1 MVKRRFKASLQ
12 SGISFDETPAGLW
25 LADAH
30 SILDEMYGP
39 HPKICSFMLVESQQI
54 VHTAPLLKDVYGYE
68 EPHGTPRS
76 FRALLNNWYAYYRLS
91 YRKENEYMH
100 EMSYK
105 FANDNDAVWFALRV
119 G

>member
-1 MVKRRFKASLQ
+1 MIKRRFNASLQ
-12 SGISFDETPAGLW
+12 TGVLFSESPAGLW

-30 SILDEMYGP
+30 SILDEMYGT
-39 HPKICSFMLVESQQI
+39 HPKICSFTLVESKVI
-54 VHTAPLLKDVYGYE
+54 AHKAPLLEDVYGYE
-68 EPHGTPRS
+68 EPQGTPQS
-76 FRALLNNWYAYYRLS
+76 FRALLNNWYAYYRVS
-91 YRKENEYMH
+91 YRKENEYMY